1 METIVLD
8 WLALILRWAHIIVG
22 IAWIGSS
29 FYFMWLDSHL
39 EEPTVPDEEVEGQLW
54 MVHSGGFY
62 RVDKI
67 MVAPKVMPR
76 HLHWFKWEAWWTGV
90 TGVLLLAVVYYLGSS
105 AFLID
110 PDVANI
116 TKMEAVGIGVAT
128 LVIGWFLYD
137 GVYMSE
143 WGNKYTKFS
152 AAVGFIGLC
161 GVSYGLSQLL
171 SGRAAYIHVGA
182 LIGLIMVLN
191 VWIRIIPGQHLVVS
205 ARKKGE
211 EPDPSYGIRAKQ
223 RSVHNNYL
231 TLPVVFVMISSHY
244 PMTFGHENSWAILIA
259 LFVIG
264 ALVRHWFNLR
274 NAGSG
279 SIWPVPAAI
288 AAMIMLAGYVSVPG
302 FTGGVNRENVRKV
315 TFTEVHAIIKT
326 RCTACHAAKPTYQ
339 GIQKPPMNIKLETK
353 SEIRKY
359 ASQIQKTAVAT
370 NTMPLGNVTQMTK
383 GERLAI
389 GQWIAAGMPAK

>member
-8 WLALILRWAHIIVG
+8 WLGLVLRWAHIIVG

-39 EEPTVPDEEVEGQLW
+39 EEPTVPDDDVEGQLW

-67 MVAPKVMPR
+67 MVAPKIMPR

-110 PDVANI
+110 PDVAAI
-116 TKMEAVGIGVAT
+116 TKLQAVGIGIAT
-128 LVIGWFLYD
+128 LVVGWFLYD
-137 GVYMSE
+137 GIYMSG
-143 WGNKYTKFS
+143 WGNKYTKIS
-152 AAVGFIGLC
+152 AAIGFFGLC
-161 GVSYGLSQLL
+161 LVAYGLSQVL

-182 LIGLIMVLN
+182 LIGIIMVLN
-191 VWIRIIPGQHLVVS
+191 VWIRIIPGQYNLVN

-211 EPDPSYGIRAKQ
+211 EPDPSYGVRAKQ

-244 PMTFGHENSWAILIA
+244 PMTFGHQHSWAILIV
-259 LFVIG
+259 LFIIG

-274 NAGSG
+274 NSG
-279 SIWPVPAAI
+279 SNAIWPVPVAVIAI
-288 AAMIMLAGYVSVPG
+288 IMLAGYVSVPG
-302 FTGGVNRENVRKV
+302 FTGTEKKSLERKV
-315 TFTEVHAIIKT
+315 VFSEVQAIIKT
-326 RCTACHAAKPTYQ
+326 RCTTCHSASPIFE
-339 GIQKPPMNIKLETK
+339 GIDKPPMNIKLETEA
-353 SEIRKY
+353 EIIKH
-359 ASQIQKTAVAT
+359 ATQIQKTAVAT
-370 NTMPLGNVTQMTK
+370 NSMPLGNATKMTK
-383 GERLAI
+383 EERLVI
-389 GQWIAAGMPAK
+389 GRWISSGMPSK

>member
-8 WLALILRWAHIIVG
+8 WLGLVLRWAHIIVG

-39 EEPTVPDEEVEGQLW
+39 EEPTVPDDDVEGQLW

-67 MVAPKVMPR
+67 MVAPKIMPR

-110 PDVANI
+110 PDVAAI
-116 TKMEAVGIGVAT
+116 TKLQAVGIGIGT
-128 LVIGWFLYD
+128 LVVGWLLYD
-137 GVYMSE
+137 GIYMSG
-143 WGNKYTKFS
+143 WGNKYTKTS
-152 AAVGFIGLC
+152 AAIGFFGLC
-161 GVSYGLSQLL
+161 VVAYGLSQVL

-182 LIGLIMVLN
+182 LIGIIMVLN
-191 VWIRIIPGQHLVVS
+191 VWIRIIPGQYNLVN
-205 ARKKGE
+205 ARKNGD

-244 PMTFGHENSWAILIA
+244 PMTFGHQHSWAILIV
-259 LFVIG
+259 LFIIG

-274 NAGSG
+274 NSG
-279 SIWPVPAAI
+279 SNAIWPVPVAVIAI
-288 AAMIMLAGYVSVPG
+288 IMLAGYVSVPG
-302 FTGGVNRENVRKV
+302 FTGTEKKSLERKV
-315 TFTEVHAIIKT
+315 VFSEVRAIIKT
-326 RCTACHAAKPTYQ
+326 RCTTCHSASPTFE
-339 GIQKPPMNIKLETK
+339 GIDKPPMNIKLETEA
-353 SEIRKY
+353 EIIKH
-359 ASQIQKTAVAT
+359 ATQIQKTAVAT
-370 NTMPLGNVTQMTK
+370 NSMPLGNATKMTK
-383 GERLAI
+383 EERLVI
-389 GQWIAAGMPAK
+389 GRWISSGMPSK